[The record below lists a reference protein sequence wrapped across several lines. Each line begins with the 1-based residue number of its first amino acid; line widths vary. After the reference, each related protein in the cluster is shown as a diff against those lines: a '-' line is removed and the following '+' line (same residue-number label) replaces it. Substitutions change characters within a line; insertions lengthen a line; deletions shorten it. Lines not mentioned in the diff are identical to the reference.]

1 MNKTISVKALL
12 TILLLLGFATSSALA
27 LICYQKASASKLQ
40 AEALGTSL
48 NEVKMQLKKS
58 QSQLNDAVGQLKQ
71 TTGQL
76 SQAQAESQRRLSLI
90 FAQEDNV
97 NVLKS
102 CLTGVA
108 ADDVYIRKGTAA
120 FSSWVDS
127 RSDDD
132 YAAALDNFKM
142 GTAALDSVSADCS
155 KASDLIQ

>member
-1 MNKTISVKALL
+1 MNKTVSVKALL
-12 TILLLLGFATSSALA
+12 TVLVVFGFIASSVLA
-27 LICYQKASASKLQ
+27 LIYYQKATANELR

-48 NEVKMQLKKS
+48 NDVKIQLKKS

-120 FSSWVDS
+120 FSDWVDS

-132 YAAALDNFKM
+132 YEAALDNFKM

-155 KASDLIQ
+155 KASDLVQ

>member
-1 MNKTISVKALL
+1 MNKTVSVKALL
-12 TILLLLGFATSSALA
+12 TVLLAFGFVASSVLA
-27 LICYQKASASKLQ
+27 LIYYQKATANELR

-48 NEVKMQLKKS
+48 NDVKIQLKKS

-71 TTGQL
+71 TSGQL

-108 ADDVYIRKGTAA
+108 ADDTYIRKGTAA
-120 FSSWVDS
+120 FSDWVDS

-132 YAAALDNFKM
+132 YEAALDNFKM

>member
-1 MNKTISVKALL
+1 MNKTVSVKALL
-12 TILLLLGFATSSALA
+12 TILLFLGFVASSALA
-27 LICYQKASASKLQ
+27 LIYYQKATASELR
-40 AEALGTSL
+40 AETLGTSL
-48 NEVKMQLKKS
+48 TEVKIQLKKS
-58 QSQLNDAVGQLKQ
+58 QSQLNDAAGQLKE

-120 FSSWVDS
+120 FSDWVDS

-132 YAAALDNFKM
+132 YEAALDNFKM

>member
-1 MNKTISVKALL
+1 MNKTVSVKTLL
-12 TILLLLGFATSSALA
+12 TILIALGFVASSALA
-27 LICYQKASASKLQ
+27 VIYYQKATASELR
-40 AEALGTSL
+40 AATLDTSL
-48 NEVKMQLKKS
+48 NGVKIQLKKS

-76 SQAQAESQRRLSLI
+76 SQAQAESQHRLSLI

-120 FSSWVDS
+120 FSDWVDT

-132 YAAALDNFKM
+132 YEAALDNFKM
-142 GTAALDSVSADCS
+142 GTAALDSVSADCN
-155 KASDLIQ
+155 KASDLVE

>member
-1 MNKTISVKALL
+1 MNKMVSVKALL
-12 TILLLLGFATSSALA
+12 TVLVVFGFIASSVLA
-27 LICYQKASASKLQ
+27 LIYYQKATANELR

-48 NEVKMQLKKS
+48 NDVKIQLKKS

-71 TTGQL
+71 TSGQL

-120 FSSWVDS
+120 FSDWVDS

-132 YAAALDNFKM
+132 YEAALDNFKM

-155 KASDLIQ
+155 KASDLVQ

>member
-1 MNKTISVKALL
+1 MNKTVSVKTLL
-12 TILLLLGFATSSALA
+12 TILLALGFIASTALA
-27 LICYQKASASKLQ
+27 LIYYQRSAATELR
-40 AEALGTSL
+40 ADALGTSL
-48 NEVKMQLKKS
+48 NEANLQLKKS
-58 QSQLNDAVGQLKQ
+58 QSQLSTAVGQLKQ

-76 SQAQAESQRRLSLI
+76 SQAQAESQHRLSLI

-108 ADDVYIRKGTAA
+108 ADDTYIRKGTAA
-120 FSSWVDS
+120 FSDWVDS

-132 YAAALDNFKM
+132 YEAALDNFKM

>member
-1 MNKTISVKALL
+1 MNKMVSVKALL
-12 TILLLLGFATSSALA
+12 TVLLVFGFIASSALA
-27 LICYQKASASKLQ
+27 LTCYQRATANELR
-40 AEALGTSL
+40 AEALATSL
-48 NEVKMQLKKS
+48 NDVKIQLKKS

-71 TTGQL
+71 TTGRL

-108 ADDVYIRKGTAA
+108 ADDVFIRKGTAA
-120 FSSWVDS
+120 FSDWVDS

-132 YAAALDNFKM
+132 YETALDNFKM